1 MPDGGTPVLL
11 ANDDSLLGKLLARL
25 LGDHG
30 YDIIVAPNG
39 SSAFETLRI
48 SDRPLVVVL
57 NLRTPPLTSLGMLQS
72 LAAVTAPIPNHA
84 HILLTAN
91 PESTIAS
98 LTPLARQLSVSVIAK
113 PFAIQALLD
122 AVATA
127 AVSIPCARG

>member
-1 MPDGGTPVLL
+1 MPDSGTPVLL
-11 ANDDSLLGKLLARL
+11 ANDDRLLGKLLARL

-30 YDIIVAPNG
+30 YDVIVAPNG
-39 SSAFETLRI
+39 DSAFETLRT

-57 NLRTPPLTSLGMLQS
+57 NMRTPPLTSIGMLRS
-72 LAAVTAPIPNHA
+72 LAAVTGPIPSHA

-98 LTPLARQLSVSVIAK
+98 LTPLASQLSVSVVAK

-127 AVSIPCARG
+127 AVSIPCVRG